1 VNTTHRRQGSA
12 AAGARGAAPAAAL
25 LLWAFLAAVPGAAA
39 APAERLVY
47 QGRLQESGLPAEGTK
62 TVQFY
67 LCDAATGGN
76 CFGTGEQAVAVSN
89 GLLRSTFTVPAGV
102 DLLGG
107 SDWHLELRL
116 DPGGTTT
123 LAPRERLGSAP
134 YALVASSAA
143 GLAARAGDPGVRVSS
158 SLYIAAGGRLGVGT
172 ESPAVA
178 LEVAGAIS
186 ASGRILGG
194 CENPDD
200 PADIMVAVGP
210 WCVDK
215 YEASAWSTPTGG
227 TQYGAAS
234 DDYPC
239 ADTGQDCA
247 AGAANPIYARSVSGV
262 TPSRYIT
269 WFQANLACVNAG
281 KELLPNALWQR
292 AAAGTV
298 DPGTTGTA
306 PNCNISGSGLTT
318 TGAGTSCQSS
328 WGAQDMIGSLWEWT
342 AQWMPAGTNYTNSGS
357 DGTQYNNWP
366 TGYGGDGT
374 FNVGG
379 RAFDGSVWVNGVP
392 AAVVRGG
399 GWSDGANAGV
409 FAFSANNAPSS
420 SYSDFGFR
428 CGRRR

>member
-1 VNTTHRRQGSA
+1 MNTTHRRQGSA

-178 LEVAGAIS
+178 LEVVGGIS

-194 CENPDD
+194 CASD
-200 PADIMVAVGP
+200 MVAVGP

-215 YEASAWSTPTGG
+215 YEASVWDSASCTG
-227 TQYGAAS
+227 TQYGVNGAGN
-234 DDYPC
+234 DDYP
-239 ADTGQDCA
+239 
-247 AGAANPIYARSVSGV
+247 AGCNDNGDGCVGLIFACSLGPN
-262 TPSRYIT
+262 TTKPSTWIT
-269 WFQANLACVNAG
+269 WFQADLACANAG
-281 KELLPNALWQR
+281 KELLPDAVWQIAAL
-292 AAAGTV
+292 GTP
-298 DPGTTGTA
+298 DPGADNSVCNVASLGTPANTGTLST
-306 PNCNISGSGLTT
+306 CVSKRGVFDM
-318 TGAGTSCQSS
+318 AGNV
-328 WGAQDMIGSLWEWT
+328 WEWT
-342 AQWMPAGTNYTNSGS
+342 ADWMLAGTNYTNSGA

-366 TGYGGDGT
+366 AGYGGDRT

-379 RAFDGSVWVNGVP
+379 RAFNGSVWANGVP
-392 AAVVRGG
+392 AAVLRGG
-399 GWSDGANAGV
+399 AWGDGAGAGV
-409 FAFSANNAPSS
+409 FAFSASDGPSLWLTNV
-420 SYSDFGFR
+420 GFR